1 MEYRKL
7 ISFGKSSYVVSLPKS
22 WIRQQKLNKGDLIY
36 LEENKE
42 GLFLQANYQN
52 KKTEETEI
60 VINVNNKSLK
70 RIQREIIAA
79 YIHNFKK
86 IVCVGEEIKTK
97 AVGIQELIQKL
108 VALEIV
114 EQDNNKIVAKD
125 FLNLN
130 DISLNQIVKKM
141 DVISRSM
148 LSDCKNMFKEDN
160 SESIFNRDQDIN
172 KFRYLVYKMVWYGMS
187 NPTAAFKAF
196 NLNQIE
202 LFNHWWFSFSI
213 EQIGD
218 CIKRIARYLKET
230 KLSKKSQD
238 DYINILTE
246 IEKEYLEILKAYYT
260 GNIESSHH
268 IVNERGDLIKK
279 SEDFFYNNREA
290 PYIGFLVY
298 NTKALIVNINAIART
313 IYQGMPS
320 L

>member
-22 WIRQQKLNKGDLIY
+22 WIKQNQLKKGDLIY
-36 LEENKE
+36 LEESKE
-42 GLFLQANYQN
+42 GLILQANYQDKN
-52 KKTEETEI
+52 AEETEI

-86 IVCVGEEIKTK
+86 IICVGKEVKTK
-97 AVGIQELIQKL
+97 ATKIQEIIQKL
-108 VALEIV
+108 VALEII

-160 SESIFNRDQDIN
+160 STSIYNRDQDIN
-172 KFRYLVYKMVWYGMS
+172 KFRYLVYRIVWYGMS
-187 NPTAAFKAF
+187 NPTAAFKKF
-196 NLNQIE
+196 NLSQVD
-202 LFNHWWFSFSI
+202 LFNYWWFSLSI

-218 CIKRIARYLKET
+218 CIKRIARHLKET
-230 KLSKKSQD
+230 KLNKKNQE
-238 DYINILTE
+238 DYLNLLTG
-246 IEKEYLEILKAYYT
+246 IEKEYLDILKAYYA
-260 GNIESSHH
+260 NDVESSHN
-268 IVNERGDLIKK
+268 ILNERGDLIRKAD
-279 SEDFFYNNREA
+279 DFFYNNREA

-298 NTKALIVNINAIART
+298 NTKALIVNINVIART